1 MVGHSRSERKR
12 DLVTRRGDTSASP
25 AAALAKWTVGCSGQA
40 LSHDVSVIPQILD
53 E

>member
-12 DLVTRRGDTSASP
+12 YLVTRGDTSASP
-25 AAALAKWTVGCSGQA
+25 AAALVKGAVGCSRQA
-40 LSHDVSVIPQILD
+40 LSHHVSVIPQILD